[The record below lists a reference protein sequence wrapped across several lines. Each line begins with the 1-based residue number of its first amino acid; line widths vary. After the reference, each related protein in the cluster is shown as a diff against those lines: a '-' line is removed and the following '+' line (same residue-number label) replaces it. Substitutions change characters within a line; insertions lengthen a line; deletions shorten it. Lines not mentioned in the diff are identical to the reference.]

1 MGIFGMNLSKKIL
14 IIDDDERILTSLQDI
29 LAQEGYIL
37 SIASNGKEGL
47 KKCETGELDLIITD
61 IIMPDIEGIEL
72 IRAIRRGNVNIPII
86 AMSGDFIGQ
95 KFLKAARLFGAID
108 TLLKPFSAKELKDK
122 INRALSR

>member
-37 SIASNGKEGL
+37 SIANNGKEGL

>member
-47 KKCETGELDLIITD
+47 KKCETGEPDLIITD

-95 KFLKAARLFGAID
+95 KFLEAARLFGAIN

>member
-1 MGIFGMNLSKKIL
+1 MNLSKKIL

-47 KKCETGELDLIITD
+47 KKCETGEPDLIITD